1 MARSAIDTGRK
12 CGPLFADF
20 PAFVRDKVQQITA
33 RRSILSAPRR
43 DCCEHC
49 GKVLSLMRPGSKKTR
64 HNLLAAISLQL
75 HPPAG
80 APSMKAEP
88 AQLDHCVETALL
100 KQPNV
105 PQRNLRFEASEGRV
119 TLHGTVH
126 SYYQKQMAQ
135 EALRRLEGV
144 QTIDNQ
150 IEVSWA

>member
-1 MARSAIDTGRK
+1 M
-12 CGPLFADF
+12 
-20 PAFVRDKVQQITA
+20 
-33 RRSILSAPRR
+33 
-43 DCCEHC
+43 
-49 GKVLSLMRPGSKKTR
+49 KT
-64 HNLLAAISLQL
+64 
-75 HPPAG
+75 
-80 APSMKAEP
+80 EP
-88 AQLDHCVETALL
+88 AQLDHCVENALL

-150 IEVSWA
+150 IEVSWT

>member
-1 MARSAIDTGRK
+1 MSDK
-12 CGPLFADF
+12 
-20 PAFVRDKVQQITA
+20 PAK
-33 RRSILSAPRR
+33 
-43 DCCEHC
+43 
-49 GKVLSLMRPGSKKTR
+49 
-64 HNLLAAISLQL
+64 
-75 HPPAG
+75 
-80 APSMKAEP
+80 
-88 AQLDHCVETALL
+88 LDDCVETALL

-150 IEVSWA
+150 IEVSWT